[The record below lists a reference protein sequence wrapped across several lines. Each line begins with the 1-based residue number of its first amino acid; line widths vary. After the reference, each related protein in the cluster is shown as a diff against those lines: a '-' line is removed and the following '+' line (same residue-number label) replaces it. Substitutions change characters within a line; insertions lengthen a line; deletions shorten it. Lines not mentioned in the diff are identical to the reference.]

1 MSRARSLTCDSLC
14 LTGTANAQYSDRTRC
29 RTTHFFEV
37 YRDIFDSTRQPSEV
51 FKPNAVQCK
60 YHHHQPFHNKY
71 SQVPVTMK
79 TFVFTATALVFASSV
94 SAQTACD
101 PVASAIPTCGV
112 PCISSAAVA
121 AGCGSND
128 YRCRCSSS
136 SVIQA
141 SALNCVVGNC
151 GIATALQVQAGA
163 ASVCACVAT
172 ATGNLVEPTAA

>member
-1 MSRARSLTCDSLC
+1 
-14 LTGTANAQYSDRTRC
+14 
-29 RTTHFFEV
+29 
-37 YRDIFDSTRQPSEV
+37 
-51 FKPNAVQCK
+51 
-60 YHHHQPFHNKY
+60 
-71 SQVPVTMK
+71 MK
-79 TFVFTATALVFASSV
+79 TSIFTAITLVLASSV

-151 GIATALQVQAGA
+151 GIATALEVQAGA

-172 ATGNLVEPTAA
+172 ATGSLVEPTAA

>member
-1 MSRARSLTCDSLC
+1 MLTL
-14 LTGTANAQYSDRTRC
+14 
-29 RTTHFFEV
+29 
-37 YRDIFDSTRQPSEV
+37 
-51 FKPNAVQCK
+51 
-60 YHHHQPFHNKY
+60 NK
-71 SQVPVTMK
+71 
-79 TFVFTATALVFASSV
+79 
-94 SAQTACD
+94 
-101 PVASAIPTCGV
+101 V